1 MALAPQKFREIVLQ
15 ILFSKNF
22 SGTEGVETALC
33 LMEELKVSKKSVLE
47 AHARAQE
54 IVERQE
60 EIDPKIEAHC
70 PEYRFE
76 RISGLEKAVLRLAF
90 FELLFDPA
98 VPFKVVLSEG
108 VRLAR
113 KFASPE
119 GAQFVAALLQAAFS
133 EKAQEAALP

>member
-22 SGTEGVETALC
+22 SGTEGVETALW
-33 LMEELKVSKKSVLE
+33 LMEELKVSKKAVLE
-47 AHARAQE
+47 AHASAQE

-60 EIDPKIEAHC
+60 EIDPQIEARC
-70 PEYRFE
+70 PDYRFE
-76 RISGLEKAVLRLAF
+76 RISSLEKAVLRLAF
-90 FELLFDPA
+90 FELLFKPE
-98 VPFKVVLSEG
+98 VPPKVVFAEG

-119 GAQFVAALLQAAFS
+119 GAQFVAAVLQAAFS
-133 EKAQEAALP
+133 EKMQDAAVP